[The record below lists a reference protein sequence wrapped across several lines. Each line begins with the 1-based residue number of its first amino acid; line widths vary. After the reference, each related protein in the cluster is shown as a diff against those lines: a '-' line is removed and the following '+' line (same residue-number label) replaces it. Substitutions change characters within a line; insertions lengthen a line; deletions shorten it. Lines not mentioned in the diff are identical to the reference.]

1 MLTGHG
7 QMSGTESYSVSH
19 ALVINHSKFS
29 IDKPLFKLARALKT
43 QLFASAIV
51 KGDQDKEKLRAQM
64 AMIYNPQDKTI
75 SYPEV
80 NETKN
85 ESVFSG
91 KRNMLTFRD
100 GMFR

>member
-1 MLTGHG
+1 
-7 QMSGTESYSVSH
+7 MSGTESYSVSH

-51 KGDQDKEKLRAQM
+51 KEDRDKEKLRAQM